1 MNGELITILDSK
13 LQKITDPLIDKI
25 LDLND
30 LVNEINYEVFNDSLN
45 YRFEVRINRSRYT
58 SFEIESMITKQRV
71 PDISIDFVIDNGG
84 FTRISSIIYTDSTI
98 NKLTKESVLEWMTY
112 TIFTEN
118 LSC

>member
-1 MNGELITILDSK
+1 MNDELITILDSK
-13 LQKITDPLIDKI
+13 LQKNIDSIYYKLLEI
-25 LDLND
+25 ND

-45 YRFEVRINRSRYT
+45 YRFEVRINRSR
-58 SFEIESMITKQRV
+58 IESMDITKQRV
-71 PDISIDFVIDNGG
+71 QDISIDFVIDDGG

-98 NKLTKESVLEWMTY
+98 NKLTKEDVLEWMTY